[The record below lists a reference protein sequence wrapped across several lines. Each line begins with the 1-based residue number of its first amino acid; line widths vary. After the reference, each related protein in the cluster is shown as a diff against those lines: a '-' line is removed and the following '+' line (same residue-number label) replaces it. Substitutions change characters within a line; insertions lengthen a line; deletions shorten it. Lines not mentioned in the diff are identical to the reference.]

1 MKYTDGSVILFDG
14 GTEVAVAQARVSTR
28 EVVLAAVGLF
38 TEYGFERTTM
48 DWIATE
54 TGVSRRSLF
63 RRFGSKE
70 DILFSEHDELFT
82 TVVRYLDASPDD
94 PLTAVRSAARMVFQG
109 YLRDPGITLPRYH
122 LVRAHPRLRDREV
135 AMTARYQ
142 SAFSHYLAECS
153 GGGLSL
159 ASGVVAASVI
169 AAHNHVLRSWLRD
182 PDEGEEAVWA
192 RFDDAMAYVSAAARP
207 LLEPGST
214 AQSGGR
220 VLVALYSSGAD
231 NDEVLRRIGSA
242 LEPDAP

>member
-1 MKYTDGSVILFDG
+1 M
-14 GTEVAVAQARVSTR
+14 AQARVSTR

-38 TEYGFERTTM
+38 TEHGFERTTM
-48 DWIATE
+48 DGIAVA

-82 TVVRYLDASPDD
+82 TVVRYLDASPDG

-109 YLRDPGITLPRYH
+109 YLRDPEITLPRYH

-142 SAFSHYLAECS
+142 SAFSHYLTGRS
-153 GGGLSL
+153 GGLSL

-182 PDEGEEAVWA
+182 PAEGEEEVWA
-192 RFDDAMAYVSAAARP
+192 RFDDAMAYVSTAARP
-207 LLEPGST
+207 LLEPGSD
-214 AQSGGR
+214 AHPGR
-220 VLVALYSSGAD
+220 ILVALYPSDAD

-242 LEPDAP
+242 LEPEAS